1 MSKILNP
8 EKLKKEIDK
17 LKKEGKKIVF
27 TNGCFDIIHVGH
39 IRYLKKAKKM
49 GDILIIALNTDKSVG
64 RIKPS
69 RPINPEN
76 ERAEVIASLQMV
88 DFVTFFDEDT
98 PYNLI
103 KYLQPDV
110 IVKGGDW
117 KVEHIVGA
125 DIVKEVY
132 SLPYFEGVSTTEIIN
147 RILNKYKTQQSQ
159 PPAEIIEKAKKLKFL
174 ILDVDGVLTRGDI
187 ILDEENNEFKIF
199 NVRDGHGLVML
210 HKAGVNIAV
219 ITGRHSKALQRRMK
233 ELGITEIYQG
243 TREKLKIFN
252 EIVKTYELK
261 KEEIAAMGDDII
273 DLSMLTR
280 AGLSFAPE
288 DAHEE
293 VKKRV
298 DYITLN
304 KAGKGAVREICDI
317 ILKAKGLWDKFIDEY
332 SNF

>member
-39 IRYLKKAKKM
+39 IRYLKEAKKM